1 LSGERNPAC
10 ESVILLFEANGG
22 VMRQKLL
29 LRQSLQRRLCLKKV

>member
-29 LRQSLQRRLCLKKV
+29 LRQSRSSLALPHKC